1 MAAFCGKCGK
11 PLDGGRF
18 CPACGADSAE
28 PISAATPSAAAGTP
42 AYTAAGATTS
52 GAAGAPASG
61 AAPGAT
67 GSPAYAATGAV
78 APAKSSNTLL
88 IVLLIIVVIFGG
100 IGAVVIY
107 AAYWVKNKAVSTA
120 KDYGVELPS
129 DAHSRGR
136 RSASAAS
143 HRDPCSFLTAAEVA
157 AATGVAIT
165 ESHTEN
171 QTCNFAS
178 ADGTGAGAFVEFE
191 WGSGKILMTAT
202 RAGGK
207 LMTMAPGTEL
217 QSVEGVGDEA
227 YFQNGMLTVRHGE
240 DGFRIMMP
248 SELLTKNLGS
258 GNRTV
263 LDNIADMRDMEKGL
277 AQKIVSRM

>member
-28 PISAATPSAAAGTP
+28 PLSAATPGAFSSATGAAA
-42 AYTAAGATTS
+42 
-52 GAAGAPASG
+52 GAAGAGVPAGG
-61 AAPGAT
+61 AYTAPGAA
-67 GSPAYAATGAV
+67 GAA
-78 APAKSSNTLL
+78 APKKSSNTLL

-129 DAHSRGR
+129 DAHTRGR
-136 RSASAAS
+136 KSASAAS

-165 ESHTEN
+165 EAHTEN

-178 ADGTGAGAFVEFE
+178 ADGTGAGAFVAFE
-191 WGSGKILMTAT
+191 WGDGKILMTAT

-217 QSVEGVGDEA
+217 QSVAGVGDEA

-248 SELLTKNLGS
+248 AELLTKNLGS
-258 GNRTV
+258 GNRSV
-263 LDNIADMRDMEKGL
+263 LDNISDMREMEKGL
-277 AQKIVSRM
+277 AEKVVSRMN

>member
-1 MAAFCGKCGK
+1 MSAFCGKCGK

-28 PISAATPSAAAGTP
+28 PIPATTPSAASAS
-42 AYTAAGATTS
+42 AASA
-52 GAAGAPASG
+52 GAAGGGVPMSRAASAG
-61 AAPGAT
+61 AAGPGVA
-67 GSPAYAATGAV
+67 
-78 APAKSSNTLL
+78 APAKSSNTLM
-88 IVLLIIVVIFGG
+88 IVLVIVVVVFGG
-100 IGAVVIY
+100 FAAVVMY
-107 AAYWVKNKAVSTA
+107 AAYWAKNKVVSSA
-120 KDYGVELPS
+120 KDYGIELPS
-129 DAHSRGR
+129 DAHTRGR
-136 RSASAAS
+136 KSAAA

-157 AATGVAIT
+157 AATGIVIT
-165 ESHTEN
+165 EAHTEN

-227 YFQNGMLTVRHGE
+227 FFQNGMLTVRHGD

-248 SELLTKNLGS
+248 AELLTKNLGS

-263 LDNIADMRDMEKGL
+263 LDNIADMREMEKGL
-277 AQKIVSRM
+277 AQKIVGRM

>member
-1 MAAFCGKCGK
+1 MATFCGKCGK

-28 PISAATPSAAAGTP
+28 PSSAATPGATSSSAASAGAAGVPVSGVP
-42 AYTAAGATTS
+42 AYTAP
-52 GAAGAPASG
+52 GAAAPR
-61 AAPGAT
+61 
-67 GSPAYAATGAV
+67 
-78 APAKSSNTLL
+78 KSSNTLL
-88 IVLLIIVVIFGG
+88 IVLVIIVVIFGG
-100 IGAVVIY
+100 IGAVVVY

-120 KDYGVELPS
+120 KDYGVELPN

-136 RSASAAS
+136 KSASAAS

-165 ESHTEN
+165 EAHTEN

-217 QSVEGVGDEA
+217 QSIEGLGDEA
-227 YFQNGMLTVRHGE
+227 FFQNGMLTVRHGE

-248 SELLTKNLGS
+248 AELLTKNLGS
-258 GNRTV
+258 GNRNV
-263 LDNIADMRDMEKGL
+263 LDNISDMRDMEKGL
-277 AQKIVSRM
+277 AQKVIERMN

>member
-18 CPACGADSAE
+18 CPACGADSSDAM
-28 PISAATPSAAAGTP
+28 PAATPVASLHTAPAAAAG
-42 AYTAAGATTS
+42 AAA
-52 GAAGAPASG
+52 
-61 AAPGAT
+61 
-67 GSPAYAATGAV
+67 

-88 IVLLIIVVIFGG
+88 IVLVVCVVIFGG
-100 IGAVVIY
+100 FAAVLMY
-107 AAYWVKNKAVSTA
+107 AAYWAKNRVATAA
-120 KDYGVELPS
+120 KDYGIEMPS

-136 RSASAAS
+136 KSSAPS
-143 HRDPCSFLTAAEVA
+143 HRDPCSFLTASEVA

-165 ESHTEN
+165 EAHTEN

-202 RAGGK
+202 KAGGK

-258 GNRTV
+258 GNRNV

>member
-1 MAAFCGKCGK
+1 MSAFCGKCGK

-28 PISAATPSAAAGTP
+28 PIPAATSSAASA
-42 AYTAAGATTS
+42 
-52 GAAGAPASG
+52 GAAGAG
-61 AAPGAT
+61 V
-67 GSPAYAATGAV
+67 V

-88 IVLLIIVVIFGG
+88 IVLVIVVVIFGG
-100 IGAVVIY
+100 IGAVVMY
-107 AAYWVKNKAVSTA
+107 AAYWAKNKVVSTA
-120 KDYGVELPS
+120 KDYGVELRS
-129 DAHSRGR
+129 DAHSHGR
-136 RSASAAS
+136 KSASAAS

-165 ESHTEN
+165 EAHTEN

-227 YFQNGMLTVRHGE
+227 FFQNGMLTVRHGD

-248 SELLTKNLGS
+248 AELLTKNLGS
-258 GNRTV
+258 ANRTV
-263 LDNIADMRDMEKGL
+263 LDNIADMREMEKGL
-277 AQKIVSRM
+277 AQKIVGRM

>member
-1 MAAFCGKCGK
+1 MSAFCGKCGK

-28 PISAATPSAAAGTP
+28 PIPAATP
-42 AYTAAGATTS
+42 
-52 GAAGAPASG
+52 GAAGAGDPMSRAASAG
-61 AAPGAT
+61 AAGA
-67 GSPAYAATGAV
+67 GVAV
-78 APAKSSNTLL
+78 PTKSSNTLM
-88 IVLLIIVVIFGG
+88 IVLAIVVVVFGG
-100 IGAVVIY
+100 FAAVVMY
-107 AAYWVKNKAVSTA
+107 AAYWAKNKVVSSA
-120 KDYGVELPS
+120 KDYGIELPS
-129 DAHSRGR
+129 DAHTHGR
-136 RSASAAS
+136 KSAAA
-143 HRDPCSFLTAAEVA
+143 HRDPCSFLTASEVA

-165 ESHTEN
+165 EAHTEN

-227 YFQNGMLTVRHGE
+227 FFQNGMLTVRHGD

-248 SELLTKNLGS
+248 AELLTKNLGS

-263 LDNIADMRDMEKGL
+263 LDNISDMREMEKGL
-277 AQKIVSRM
+277 AQKIVARM

>member
-1 MAAFCGKCGK
+1 MSAFCGKCGK

-28 PISAATPSAAAGTP
+28 PIFATTAGAASSSAANVGAEGAVGPMSRATSA
-42 AYTAAGATTS
+42 
-52 GAAGAPASG
+52 GAAGAGVA
-61 AAPGAT
+61 
-67 GSPAYAATGAV
+67 

-88 IVLLIIVVIFGG
+88 IVLLIVVVIFGG

-107 AAYWVKNKAVSTA
+107 AAYWAKNKVVSTA

-136 RSASAAS
+136 KSASAAA
-143 HRDPCSFLTAAEVA
+143 HRDPCSFLSAAEAA
-157 AATGVAIT
+157 AATGIAIT
-165 ESHTEN
+165 EAHTEN

-191 WGSGKILMTAT
+191 WGSGKILMSAT

-217 QSVEGVGDEA
+217 QSVDGVGDEA
-227 YFQNGMLTVRHGE
+227 FFQNGMLTVRHGE
-240 DGFRIMMP
+240 DAFRIMMP
-248 SELLTKNLGS
+248 AELLSKNLGS
-258 GNRTV
+258 ANRTV
-263 LDNIADMRDMEKGL
+263 LDNIADMREIEKRL
-277 AQKIVSRM
+277 AGKIVSRM

>member
-28 PISAATPSAAAGTP
+28 PISAATPGAFSS
-42 AYTAAGATTS
+42 ATTS
-52 GAAGAPASG
+52 SASAGAAGAGVPASG
-61 AAPGAT
+61 AA
-67 GSPAYAATGAV
+67 AAGVA

-88 IVLLIIVVIFGG
+88 IVLVIIVVIFGG
-100 IGAVVIY
+100 IGAVVVY

-129 DAHSRGR
+129 DTHSRGR
-136 RSASAAS
+136 KSASAAS

-227 YFQNGMLTVRHGE
+227 FFQNGMLTVRHGE

-248 SELLTKNLGS
+248 AELLTKSLGTA
-258 GNRTV
+258 NRSV
-263 LDNIADMRDMEKGL
+263 LDNIADMREMEKGL
-277 AQKIVSRM
+277 AQKIVERMN

>member
-1 MAAFCGKCGK
+1 MSAFCGKCGK

-18 CPACGADSAE
+18 CPACGADSVE
-28 PISAATPSAAAGTP
+28 PIPAATPGAASASAAS
-42 AYTAAGATTS
+42 AGAGVPMNRAAS
-52 GAAGAPASG
+52 AGAASAGVA
-61 AAPGAT
+61 
-67 GSPAYAATGAV
+67 

-88 IVLLIIVVIFGG
+88 IVLVIVVVIFGG
-100 IGAVVIY
+100 IGAVVAY
-107 AAYWVKNKAVSTA
+107 AAYWAKNKVVSTA

-129 DAHSRGR
+129 DAQTRGR
-136 RSASAAS
+136 KSASAAS

-157 AATGVAIT
+157 AATGIVIT
-165 ESHTEN
+165 EAHTEN

-227 YFQNGMLTVRHGE
+227 FFQNGMLTVRHGD

-248 SELLTKNLGS
+248 AELLTKNLGS
-258 GNRTV
+258 ANRTV
-263 LDNIADMRDMEKGL
+263 LDNIADMREMEKGL
-277 AQKIVSRM
+277 AQKIVGRM

>member
-1 MAAFCGKCGK
+1 MSAFCGKCGK

-28 PISAATPSAAAGTP
+28 PIPAATPGAASASAASAGVP
-42 AYTAAGATTS
+42 MSRAASAGA
-52 GAAGAPASG
+52 GVA
-61 AAPGAT
+61 
-67 GSPAYAATGAV
+67 

-88 IVLLIIVVIFGG
+88 IVLVIVVVVFGG
-100 IGAVVIY
+100 FAAVVMY
-107 AAYWVKNKAVSTA
+107 AAYWAKNKVVSTA

-136 RSASAAS
+136 KSASAAS

-165 ESHTEN
+165 EAHTEN

-178 ADGTGAGAFVEFE
+178 ADGTGAGAFVAFE
-191 WGSGKILMTAT
+191 WGDGKILMSAT

-217 QSVEGVGDEA
+217 QSMEGVGDEA
-227 YFQNGMLTVRHGE
+227 FFQNGMLTVRHGD

-248 SELLTKNLGS
+248 AELLTKNLGS

-263 LDNIADMRDMEKGL
+263 LDNIADMREMEKGL
-277 AQKIVSRM
+277 AQKIVGRMN

>member
-1 MAAFCGKCGK
+1 MATFCGKCGK

-18 CPACGADSAE
+18 CPACGADSAD
-28 PISAATPSAAAGTP
+28 PIPAATPSAYSSP
-42 AYTAAGATTS
+42 ASAGAAS
-52 GAAGAPASG
+52 AGAAGAGVPASS
-61 AAPGAT
+61 AAAG
-67 GSPAYAATGAV
+67 GAV

-100 IGAVVIY
+100 IGAVVVY
-107 AAYWVKNKAVSTA
+107 AAYWVKNRAVSTA

-136 RSASAAS
+136 KSASAAS

-165 ESHTEN
+165 EAHTEN

-191 WGSGKILMTAT
+191 WGSGKILMAAT
-202 RAGGK
+202 KAGGK
-207 LMTMAPGTEL
+207 LMAMAPGTEL

-248 SELLTKNLGS
+248 AELLTKNFGS
-258 GNRTV
+258 GRSV
-263 LDNIADMRDMEKGL
+263 LDNISDMREMEKSL
-277 AQKIVSRM
+277 AQKIVARMN

>member
-18 CPACGADSAE
+18 CPVCGADSAE
-28 PISAATPSAAAGTP
+28 PIPAAAP
-42 AYTAAGATTS
+42 GATTS
-52 GAAGAPASG
+52 SANSQAASHATSAGAAGAGVPASG
-61 AAPGAT
+61 AA
-67 GSPAYAATGAV
+67 AA
-78 APAKSSNTLL
+78 AKSSNTLV
-88 IVLLIIVVIFGG
+88 IVLVIIVVIFGG
-100 IGAVVIY
+100 FAAVFVY
-107 AAYWVKNKAVSTA
+107 AAYWAKNKVVSTA

-129 DAHSRGR
+129 DAHTRGR
-136 RSASAAS
+136 KSASAAS
-143 HRDPCSFLTAAEVA
+143 HRDPCSFLTPVEVA

-165 ESHTEN
+165 EAHPEN

-248 SELLTKNLGS
+248 AELLTKNLGS
-258 GNRTV
+258 ANRTV

>member
-11 PLDGGRF
+11 PLNGCRF

-28 PISAATPSAAAGTP
+28 PIPAATPGATSVNAVGAPT
-42 AYTAAGATTS
+42 YTAAGTANA
-52 GAAGAPASG
+52 AAGVA
-61 AAPGAT
+61 
-67 GSPAYAATGAV
+67 

-100 IGAVVIY
+100 IGAVVVY

-129 DAHSRGR
+129 DTHSRGKK
-136 RSASAAS
+136 SASAAS

-165 ESHTEN
+165 EAHTEN

-248 SELLTKNLGS
+248 AELLTKNLGS
-258 GNRTV
+258 ANRTV

-277 AQKIVSRM
+277 AQKIVSGMN

>member
-1 MAAFCGKCGK
+1 MSAFCGKCGK

-28 PISAATPSAAAGTP
+28 PISAATPGSTGASAAGSGVP
-42 AYTAAGATTS
+42 MSWAASA
-52 GAAGAPASG
+52 GAAGQGVA
-61 AAPGAT
+61 
-67 GSPAYAATGAV
+67 

-88 IVLLIIVVIFGG
+88 IVLVIVVVIFGG
-100 IGAVVIY
+100 IGAVVVY

-129 DAHSRGR
+129 DAHTRGR
-136 RSASAAS
+136 KSASAAAR
-143 HRDPCSFLTAAEVA
+143 RDPCSFLTAAEVA

-165 ESHTEN
+165 EAHTEN

-227 YFQNGMLTVRHGE
+227 FFQNGMLTVRHGD

-248 SELLTKNLGS
+248 AELLTKNFGS
-258 GNRTV
+258 GRSV

-277 AQKIVSRM
+277 AQKIVARM

>member
-1 MAAFCGKCGK
+1 MSAFCGKCGK

-28 PISAATPSAAAGTP
+28 PIPATTPGAASASAANAS
-42 AYTAAGATTS
+42 AGAAMSRATS
-52 GAAGAPASG
+52 AGAAGAGVA
-61 AAPGAT
+61 
-67 GSPAYAATGAV
+67 

-88 IVLLIIVVIFGG
+88 IVLVIVVVFFGG
-100 IGAVVIY
+100 IGALVMY
-107 AAYWVKNKAVSTA
+107 AAYWAKNKVISTA

-136 RSASAAS
+136 KSASAAS
-143 HRDPCSFLTAAEVA
+143 QRDPCSFLTAAEVA
-157 AATGVAIT
+157 AVTGVAIT
-165 ESHTEN
+165 EAHTES

-227 YFQNGMLTVRHGE
+227 FFQNGMLTVRHGD

-248 SELLTKNLGS
+248 AELLTKNF
-258 GNRTV
+258 GNGRSV
-263 LDNIADMRDMEKGL
+263 LDNIADMREMEKGL
-277 AQKIVSRM
+277 AQKIVGRM